1 MNENERGEVC
11 AAREAQ
17 EEIGCNVDSLLD
29 PDTWFE
35 QVWLSMFFAV
45 SVCLFKNWTRFWSQQ
60 AWPEK
65 FFYRALYDKQINKQ
79 NNLLTLLMFP
89 LSDD

>member
-35 QVWLSMFFAV
+35 QVWLSMFFVV
-45 SVCLFKNWTRFWSQQ
+45 SVCLFKNWTRIWSQQ
-60 AWPEK
+60 ARPEN
-65 FFYRALYDKQINKQ
+65 FFLGLFTTNK
-79 NNLLTLLMFP
+79 
-89 LSDD
+89 